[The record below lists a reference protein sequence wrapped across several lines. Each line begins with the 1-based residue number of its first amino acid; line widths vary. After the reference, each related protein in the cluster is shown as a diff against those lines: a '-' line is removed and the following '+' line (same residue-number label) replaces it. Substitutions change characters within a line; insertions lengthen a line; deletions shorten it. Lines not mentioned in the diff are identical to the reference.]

1 MNMEGLLIWIDSHK
15 SVLVYTG
22 LFSFIMLFLAAV
34 SVPFIINMLSED
46 YFLKKKRRSSLKTVS
61 EYIIFFSTAVLR
73 NSIGLFLFISGF
85 LMLFIPG
92 QGLLTIFIS
101 LLFIDF
107 PGKWKLQK
115 KIVRNNKI
123 HSVLNWI
130 RRKGGR
136 PDFKFPAADETV

>member
-1 MNMEGLLIWIDSHK
+1 MNMEGLFTWIDSHK

-22 LFSFIMLFLAAV
+22 LFSFIMLVLAAV

-61 EYIIFFSTAVLR
+61 EYLIFFSTAVLR
-73 NSIGLFLFISGF
+73 NSIGLFLLISGF

-115 KIVRNNKI
+115 KIVRNYKI
-123 HSVLNWI
+123 HYVLNWI
-130 RRKGGR
+130 RRKGGK
-136 PDFKFPAADETV
+136 PDFKFP